1 MFSSDLLRNTFR
13 KMKERSLKMNKL
25 FSIVVVVIMG
35 ISSVALAG
43 GCGGSADHDH
53 DAKKKMKKYDKDA

>member
-1 MFSSDLLRNTFR
+1 
-13 KMKERSLKMNKL
+13 MNKL
-25 FSIVVVVIMG
+25 FSIVVVLIMG